1 MTGGALVTGAGKRI
15 GRSLAIWLAGSGYRV
30 AVHYR
35 KSVRE
40 ADEVIAAIREDGG
53 FAESIAADL
62 ADPHQVE
69 SLIERA
75 TAAVGPLT
83 CLINNASTFNRDN
96 AQAFTVEGWQL
107 QMGVNLLAPALLA
120 RDFANALPEDRDGL
134 IVNLVDESSL
144 VPDPGRFSYA
154 VSKAALT
161 KMTEMLAISLAPAVR
176 VNAIAPG
183 LTLPSGGQTD
193 AEFAEVHDHTP
204 LRRGTSIAVIERT
217 LGYLLDADT
226 VTGQTLFVDAG
237 ARLCHR

>member
-1 MTGGALVTGAGKRI
+1 MI
-15 GRSLAIWLAGSGYRV
+15 
-30 AVHYR
+30 
-35 KSVRE
+35 E
-40 ADEVIAAIREDGG
+40 AIREGGG
-53 FAESIAADL
+53 FAEGIAADL

-75 TAAVGPLT
+75 TDAVGPLT
-83 CLINNASTFNRDN
+83 CLINNASTFNRDS
-96 AQAFTVEGWQL
+96 ARTFTVEGWQL
-107 QMGVNLLAPALLA
+107 QMGVNLFAPAILA
-120 RDFANALPEDRDGL
+120 RDFANALPENRVGL

-144 VPDPGRFSYA
+144 VPDPSRFSYA

-193 AEFAEVHDHTP
+193 AEFAAVHDHTP
-204 LRRGTSIAVIERT
+204 LGRGTSIAAIERT

-237 ARLCHR
+237 TRLCHR